1 MEIVNFGYFTPSA
14 DGSIIFYT
22 DEAGNDWYDLRRSL
36 TQWAPDG
43 SFLNAIYGA
52 WATVDADGIVTHV
65 EYDPSRLVP
74 DNRTVLGI
82 DAAPEEIEPGMQFT
96 GTEFIVVPAVP
107 GAEDVV
113 AERER
118 RLALGFDFDFGDER
132 GIHRIG
138 TSPDDMR
145 KWMDEVTPLAQV
157 YLNGG
162 QPGSEITITTETGVA
177 VITANEWQSILIAA
191 AGYRQPLYAAS
202 FALQAMDPI
211 PADYATNPAYWP

>member
-1 MEIVNFGYFTPSA
+1 MNVIGYTEEGMIRVVF
-14 DGSIIFYT
+14 DD
-22 DEAGNDWYDLRRSL
+22 DEAETFIPDDSGNRHRQMIAEWEAAGNTIPPYV
-36 TQWAPDG
+36 APG
-43 SFLNAIYGA
+43 
-52 WATVDADGIVTHV
+52 
-65 EYDPSRLVP
+65 PS
-74 DNRTVLGI
+74 T
-82 DAAPEEIEPGMQFT
+82 
-96 GTEFIVVPAVP
+96 
-107 GAEDVV
+107 EDVV

-118 RLALGFDFDFGDER
+118 RLALGFDFDFGDAR
-132 GIHRIG
+132 GVHRIG
-138 TSPDDMR
+138 TSLDDMR

-211 PADYATNPAYWP
+211 PSDFATNPAYWP

>member
-1 MEIVNFGYFTPSA
+1 MKIMINGVQR
-14 DGSIIFYT
+14 D
-22 DEAGNDWYDLRRSL
+22 
-36 TQWAPDG
+36 
-43 SFLNAIYGA
+43 
-52 WATVDADGIVTHV
+52 AT
-65 EYDPSRLVP
+65 
-74 DNRTVLGI
+74 
-82 DAAPEEIEPGMQFT
+82 PEEETAIL
-96 GTEFIVVPAVP
+96 
-107 GAEDVV
+107 GAQAASIRLPTANDVV

-132 GIHRIG
+132 GVHRIG